1 VKWKLHR
8 PILLWL
14 LLPKSKS
21 VCYLFVF
28 IIESV
33 SVIFWVS
40 FTLQIIKKSQFTLKR
55 RKGKPDEFD
64 SDDWVCPPF
73 DSSDL
78 DNDKT
83 SCPKVIG
90 HL

>member
-1 VKWKLHR
+1 METSSAYPPLTPVAKVKVSLLFIRFYHWKCFCDFLGF
-8 PILLWL
+8 
-14 LLPKSKS
+14 
-21 VCYLFVF
+21 Y
-28 IIESV
+28 
-33 SVIFWVS
+33 
-40 FTLQIIKKSQFTLKR
+40 TLQIIKKSQFTLKR

-83 SCPKVIG
+83 SPPKVIG